1 MANSIN
7 KDRYQILKSALV
19 RISNDKF
26 NGKVSV
32 DETTSVLEEELKWGV
47 NWSCCGTQDANTAYD
62 MADYLVEAAEI
73 VTGLNDMNLALAW
86 EDDKWLHR
94 VLQESGRSVAKME
107 YDGIK
112 VAIIEHI
119 ENKDWDSLLTLLTV
133 N

>member
-1 MANSIN
+1 MANYIN
-7 KDRYQILKSALV
+7 KDRYSILKSALK

-26 NGKVSV
+26 NRTVTV
-32 DETTSVLEEELKWGV
+32 EDTSLFGPELSWGV

-62 MADYLVEAAEI
+62 MANYLVEAADI
-73 VTGLNDMNLALAW
+73 TSALNDMGLEMLW

-94 VLQESGRSVAKME
+94 VLQESGRSVAKLE
-107 YDGIK
+107 WDGIK

-119 ENKDWDSLLTLLTV
+119 ENQDWDSLLTLLTV

>member
-1 MANSIN
+1 MANYIN
-7 KDRYQILKSALV
+7 KDRYSILKTALK

-26 NGKVSV
+26 DRKVDV
-32 DETTSVLEEELKWGV
+32 EDTSLLGPELSWGV

-62 MADYLVEAAEI
+62 MANFLVEAANI
-73 VTGLNDMNLALAW
+73 TSALNDMGLEMLW

-107 YDGIK
+107 YDGITA
-112 VAIIEHI
+112 AIIEHI
-119 ENKDWDSLLTLLTV
+119 ENQDWDSLLTLLTV